1 MQICKLQANLPDRLS
16 LHLMGGFASQ
26 DCRTSKP
33 NSTIQAKNTPSNHAQ
48 LNGFAE
54 FDVDL
59 DDKSGV

>member
-1 MQICKLQANLPDRLS
+1 
-16 LHLMGGFASQ
+16 MGGFASQ

-33 NSTIQAKNTPSNHAQ
+33 NSTIQAKNTPSNRAQ